1 MRLAMFEIVIAK
13 SKVRYRYLMLTR
25 IELGL

>member
-1 MRLAMFEIVIAK
+1 MRLAMLRIVIVK
-13 SKVRYRYLMLTR
+13 FKVRYRYLMLTR

>member
-1 MRLAMFEIVIAK
+1 MRLAMFRIVIAK
-13 SKVRYRYLMLTR
+13 SKARYRYLMLTR

>member
-1 MRLAMFEIVIAK
+1 MRLAMFEIVNVE

>member
-1 MRLAMFEIVIAK
+1 MRLAMFRIVIVK
-13 SKVRYRYLMLTR
+13 SKVRYRYLMLAR